1 MSDSHRVAIN
11 ALDVEARIGTT
22 YPKQFTKE
30 VASRS
35 KRVLGDLFGLTN
47 YGVNLVELAPGAWSA
62 QRHWHT
68 REDEFIYVLCGE
80 LMLVTD
86 EGKQSLTA
94 GMVAGFPAGESNG
107 HHLVNESDASASY
120 LEIGDRIPEDEVFY
134 PDIDLQLVSGPEGD
148 RIFTNRHGEP
158 YV

>member
-1 MSDSHRVAIN
+1 MSDSQRVAIN
-11 ALDVEARIGTT
+11 ALDVDARVGTT
-22 YPKQFTKE
+22 YPEVFQKD

-35 KRVLGDLFGLTN
+35 KRVLGDLFGLSN

-68 REDEFIYVLCGE
+68 CEDELVYVLCGE

-107 HHLVNESDASASY
+107 HHLVNESDATASY

-134 PDIDLQLVSGPEGD
+134 PDIDLQLVSGQDGD
-148 RIFTNRHGEP
+148 RIFTRRDGEP
-158 YV
+158 YA

>member
-1 MSDSHRVAIN
+1 MTIR
-11 ALDVEARIGTT
+11 
-22 YPKQFTKE
+22 
-30 VASRS
+30 
-35 KRVLGDLFGLTN
+35 
-47 YGVNLVELAPGAWSA
+47 LAPGAWSA

-68 REDEFIYVLCGE
+68 CEDELVYVLCGE

-107 HHLVNESDASASY
+107 HHLVNESDATASY

-134 PDIDLQLVSGPEGD
+134 PDIDLQLVSGQDGD
-148 RIFTNRHGEP
+148 RIFTRRDGEP
-158 YV
+158 YA